1 MFAKLNYVEH
11 VIKAQTQ
18 DEDVNIYED
27 VGRRSHNFGSRKE
40 NEIEK
45 NKILS
50 WLIEAQP
57 SLKQIAMEQFSI
69 VACHSIRTLRRRA
82 TDCAI

>member
-45 NKILS
+45 K
-50 WLIEAQP
+50 
-57 SLKQIAMEQFSI
+57 
-69 VACHSIRTLRRRA
+69 
-82 TDCAI
+82 

>member
-45 NKILS
+45 KIKFYRG
-50 WLIEAQP
+50 WL
-57 SLKQIAMEQFSI
+57 KRNR
-69 VACHSIRTLRRRA
+69 H
-82 TDCAI
+82 